1 MLTDRGFNLTLSRTA
16 MTRGSNKNPHGASGA
31 VLAKAGSHLTIARSA
46 FRDDYGTVGGAISNL
61 DGGLTVAGSTFSENV
76 ADGAGG
82 AIYNDGT
89 ATTFTGSRFRAN
101 TATESGGAVAAI
113 SPVNLVRDLMSQN
126 HADDRGGACS

>member
-1 MLTDRGFNLTLSRTA
+1 M
-16 MTRGSNKNPHGASGA
+16 
-31 VLAKAGSHLTIARSA
+31 
-46 FRDDYGTVGGAISNL
+46 
-61 DGGLTVAGSTFSENV
+61 AGSTFSGNV
-76 ADGAGG
+76 ADGAGGAIVSSGLFLRVADSLFTHNSGRNGG

-126 HADDRGGACS
+126 HADDRGGGLLVIHGLTTLVASRVISNSASISGGGIQASGPGVLSLAMAAS